1 MNMEAFLDIC
11 YNGVKAFT
19 CKEVL
24 EICFGDARDVQF
36 CFLAVFGEEEVEKAF
51 AA

>member
-1 MNMEAFLDIC
+1 MEAFLDVGS
-11 YNGVKAFT
+11 NGVKVFAR
-19 CKEVL
+19 KEVL
-24 EICFGDARDVQF
+24 EGCLGDARDVQF